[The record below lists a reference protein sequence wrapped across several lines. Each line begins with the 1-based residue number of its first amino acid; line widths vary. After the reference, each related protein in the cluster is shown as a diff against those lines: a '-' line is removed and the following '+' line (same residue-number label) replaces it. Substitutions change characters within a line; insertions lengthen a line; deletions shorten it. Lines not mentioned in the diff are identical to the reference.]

1 MSHYGN
7 YKPNFNLESRN
18 SFLSRLRAFFIKRRV
33 SYQLRRKNR
42 CTGLKKASAGAI
54 LICLIVGMLSFGGC
68 KVKEVP
74 VEVKYETHYIDSVR
88 LKDSIVYI
96 PTERIVDIVPWYD
109 TLHLEG
115 EVAYSDAWID
125 TNYHIIQGQLVTK
138 QGKLIEIRYVDRWR
152 TRDSIVEREKPVYIK
167 GDTVTEV
174 KYPWWSWV
182 GLTFTVLCVGY
193 CGWRLY
199 SKFFN
204 NT

>member
-7 YKPNFNLESRN
+7 YKPNFDLESRN
-18 SFLSRLRAFFIKRRV
+18 SFLDRLRAFFIQRRV

-42 CTGLKKASAGAI
+42 CTGLKRVSAGATLLI
-54 LICLIVGMLSFGGC
+54 LLLGIFVIQGC
-68 KVKEVP
+68 RVNEVP

-96 PTERIVDIVPWYD
+96 PTERIVDIVPIYD
-109 TLHLEG
+109 TLRLESSMA
-115 EVAYSDAWID
+115 VSRSWVD
-125 TNYHIIQGQLVTK
+125 TNFHVLQGRLDNKHGQIIKVQ
-138 QGKLIEIRYVDRWR
+138 YVDRWQV
-152 TRDSIVEREKPVYIK
+152 RDSIVEREKPVYIK

-174 KYPWWSWV
+174 KYPWWAWV

-199 SKFFN
+199 RKFFN